1 LIGLSSTTLLR
12 LGDRGDAVRDLRARL
27 SAIGLATPGSEYD
40 ATTEHAVRSFQERRG
55 LRVDGIC
62 GPETWGALIESTFRL
77 GDRLLFIAQP
87 MQRGDDV
94 STLQHQL
101 NQLGFDAGRVDGIF
115 GPATESAVRA
125 FQRNAGTLADGVCG
139 PATLDAL
146 ARLGGLAAGSVA
158 TVRERESLRRD
169 QRQLEG
175 HRIFL
180 AADPALAVLG
190 DQVAKA
196 LRRGG
201 ATVVFDAGGDDASVL
216 ADHANRFEALTFV
229 SLATSPGGSCQCS
242 YFANA
247 SFRSEGG
254 YCMATRLTE
263 ALRSALPNLERAAGR
278 TYRALRETRMAAV
291 VCELVPSNDTDAIT
305 ELNARLPVIANAI
318 VTGVRRGIE
327 EPIDVLG

>member
-1 LIGLSSTTLLR
+1 LPDRPLLR
-12 LGDRGDAVRDLRARL
+12 LGDRGDVVRDLRARL
-27 SAIGLATPGSEYD
+27 SAVGLATPGTEYD
-40 ATTEHAVRSFQERRG
+40 ATIEHAVRSFQERRG

-62 GPETWGALIESTFRL
+62 GPETWGALIESTFAL

-87 MQRGDDV
+87 MLRGDDV

-115 GPATESAVRA
+115 GPATERAVRA
-125 FQRNAGTLADGVCG
+125 FQRNAGILADGVCG
-139 PATLDAL
+139 PATRDAL
-146 ARLGGLAAGSVA
+146 DRLGGLAAGSVA

-169 QRQLEG
+169 PRQLEG

-190 DQVAKA
+190 DQVAKM

-201 ATVVFDAGGDDASVL
+201 ATVAFDASGDDASAL
-216 ADHANRFEALTFV
+216 AEQANRFEALTF
-229 SLATSPGGSCQCS
+229 LALTTSPSDACQCS

-263 ALRSALPNLERAAGR
+263 ALQDALPKLEPAVGR

-291 VCELVPSNDTDAIT
+291 VCELVPSNDTDAVT
-305 ELNARLPVIANAI
+305 DLNARLPAVAGAI
-318 VTGVRRGIE
+318 VNGVRRGIE
-327 EPIDVLG
+327 EPI